1 MHPHSSSRKQKL
13 TPGICNR
20 YIFPPSHP
28 SKRFTVWEPDTPSSL
43 FISALN
49 CIAITLTPAD
59 PHAPKVS
66 TPLLSNIYCSKSPI
80 DTGEESQSLS
90 MSHYF
95 VVTSSSSMSLMWL
108 VPVIHHDSWNLHF
121 ADSILLFIQ
130 YWIDRIVE
138 N

>member
-20 YIFPPSHP
+20 YIFLPSHP
-28 SKRFTVWEPDTPSSL
+28 RIRFTVLAPDTSSSL

-59 PHAPKVS
+59 PLAPKVS
-66 TPLLSNIYCSKSPI
+66 TPLLSNIYCSNSPI

-90 MSHYF
+90 RSHYF
-95 VVTSSSSMSLMWL
+95 VVTSSSSMSLMWFRSFIMIL
-108 VPVIHHDSWNLHF
+108 GI
-121 ADSILLFIQ
+121 SIL
-130 YWIDRIVE
+130 RIRFYYLY
-138 N
+138 NIGSSC

>member
-13 TPGICNR
+13 TPRICNR
-20 YIFPPSHP
+20 YIFLPSHP
-28 SKRFTVWEPDTPSSL
+28 SKRFTVFAPDTSSSL

-95 VVTSSSSMSLMWL
+95 VVTSSSSMSLMWFRSFIMIL
-108 VPVIHHDSWNLHF
+108 GI
-121 ADSILLFIQ
+121 SIL
-130 YWIDRIVE
+130 RIRFYYLY
-138 N
+138 NIGSNC